1 MTQEKRYRWALRLLI
16 PLFLTSGAT
25 SLVYETLWER
35 QLHLVVG
42 TSQVAVIVVL
52 TAFMAG
58 LALGGFLSARM
69 AHRVRNP
76 LLAYALLEGVIG
88 LYAIAFPWILEAI
101 QPIYLS
107 FWTYAE
113 PGPIGFA
120 VFQFFLTGIF
130 VLPPTICM
138 GATLPILT
146 RFATQT
152 MEDSGAQ
159 VGRLYGANT
168 IGAVLGVAIAGFYL
182 LPNIGLQATT
192 WHTASANL
200 LLCVVAGAMGL
211 SIKGRPEVTE
221 AIEDQPGMP
230 EQSID
235 HDWLKSLYWVAGLGG
250 LSSLIFEVSWFRLLT
265 LIFGASAYA
274 FSLMLLAFLMGIGTG
289 GWAGGRLA
297 DRVWRRG
304 GRPAIMRMAGRIQ
317 LGIAIVAYLSM
328 YAYMALPGSFVLVY
342 QWVNGAEHYNLLWL
356 ANLGLALLLML
367 PPAFLMGVMFPL
379 LVKGAADGT
388 HEMGGPV
395 GRVYGWN
402 TVGAIFGASIGG
414 LALLPL
420 IDVRGAILVAI
431 TVNMLAALLA
441 WRAQEAQRSE
451 AQQDPL
457 RLRRLT
463 TIMVASIGL
472 VHIASTIDIES
483 VGGDQ
488 SKEFPY
494 WDPLLITAGTYKYVD
509 YIPEERRN
517 LIDVWG
523 AVWGLSVVHW
533 ELLYYE
539 EGLSTVVTVAE
550 DKGNGNIWLAN
561 NGKVDASTVMDMPTQ
576 VLVGHLPFVFRPHAE
591 DVLVIGLAS
600 GITAGAVTSHCSPDE
615 SGSCR
620 VGRKSIEIIEI
631 EPTIE
636 EASRFFD
643 EHNNRP
649 LEDPRVEFFI
659 EDGRN
664 HVLRQ
669 PDGRYDIIVSE
680 PPNPWLSGVAN
691 LFTREFFALGKSKL
705 KESGVWTQWVQMY
718 GMAPYD
724 LRSLLRTF
732 AESYDHVLLFSTIED
747 SDLVMVGS
755 DGPLDLSVDAIGEMM
770 NLDPAVLADLTR
782 IEIPEPED
790 LIVRFTLDRDKMLR
804 MAGDA
809 ELNTDDNMRIEYSAP
824 KHLYLD
830 SVGDNYDLLLD
841 ENWETGWVPTDV
853 VTDLDQR
860 IYLVGAMIRH
870 GRNLRE
876 ALQVLDI
883 IHEQVF
889 ESRSAHPSGHSSA
902 PREDLREVSLR
913 KIILAIQA
921 DSLVWGPDND
931 SYSTVD
937 LEREFRLLGDLK
949 LDLAIAEGLQYWS
962 CSHWSSSTVAMDE
975 NAKLAS
981 NYLDLMEEA
990 LNFIVASES
999 DFPGDDRQR
1008 ERAVGLA
1015 STVQAEREFRQG
1027 ESRGS
1032 LLCINF

>member
-1 MTQEKRYRWALRLLI
+1 MNRYRWALRLLI

-52 TAFMAG
+52 SAFMAG
-58 LALGGFLSARM
+58 LALGGFISARV
-69 AHRVRNP
+69 AHRVKNP

-88 LYAIAFPWILEAI
+88 LYALAFPLILEAI
-101 QPIYLS
+101 QPVYLG
-107 FWTYAE
+107 FWTLVE

-138 GATLPILT
+138 GATLPILA
-146 RFATQT
+146 RFATQST
-152 MEDSGAQ
+152 EDSGVQ

-168 IGAVLGVAIAGFYL
+168 IGAVLGVAIAGFIL
-182 LPNIGLQATT
+182 LPNLGLAATT
-192 WHTASANL
+192 WAAASANL
-200 LLCVVAGAMGL
+200 VLCLVAGALGL
-211 SIKGRPEVTE
+211 AVKGRPEHPQIEEE
-221 AIEDQPGMP
+221 AAPDARPL
-230 EQSID
+230 D
-235 HDWLKSLYWVAGLGG
+235 HQWLKSLYWIAGLGG

-274 FSLMLLAFLMGIGTG
+274 FSLMLLAFLVGIGTG
-289 GWAGGRLA
+289 GWAGGPLA
-297 DRVWRRG
+297 DRAWRRG
-304 GRPAIMRMAGRIQ
+304 GRAAIVRLAGRIQ
-317 LGIAIVAYLSM
+317 VGIAIVAYLSM

-342 QWVNGAEHYNLLWL
+342 EWVNGAENYNLLWM

-367 PPAFLMGVMFPL
+367 PPAFGMGLMFPL
-379 LVKGAADGT
+379 LVKGAADGSD
-388 HEMGGPV
+388 EMGGPV

-402 TVGAIFGASIGG
+402 TVGAIFGASLGG

-420 IDVRGAILVAI
+420 IDVRGAVLVAI
-431 TVNMLAALLA
+431 SVNLLAAILA
-441 WRAQEAQRSE
+441 LRAREEQRPASVR
-451 AQQDPL
+451 DPKAL
-457 RLRRLT
+457 RKT
-463 TIMVASIGL
+463 TSFLVASIGL
-472 VHIASTIDIES
+472 VHVASVVDIES
-483 VGGDQ
+483 IGGDQ
-488 SKEFPY
+488 SREFPY

-509 YIPEERRN
+509 YIPEEKRN
-517 LIDVWG
+517 IVDVWG
-523 AVWGLSVVHW
+523 AVWRMSIVNW

-539 EGLSTVVTVAE
+539 EGLSTVVTVAR
-550 DKGNGNIWLAN
+550 DKSNGNIWLAN

-615 SGSCR
+615 SGWCR
-620 VGRKSIEIIEI
+620 VGSKSIEIIEI

-636 EASRFFD
+636 TASHFFD

-649 LEDPRVEFFI
+649 LEDSRVKFFI

-705 KESGVWTQWVQMY
+705 SDDGVWTQWVQMY

-732 AESYDHVLLFSTIED
+732 AESYENVLLFSTIED

-755 DGPLDLSVDAIGEMM
+755 DGPLDLSVEAIAEMM
-770 NLDPAVLADLTR
+770 EMDPAVRADLAR

-790 LIVRFTLDRDKMLR
+790 LFVRYTLDRERMLR
-804 MAGDA
+804 MAGDV

-830 SVGDNYDLLLD
+830 SVSDNYDLLLAGNR
-841 ENWETGWVPTDV
+841 EAGWVPTDV
-853 VTDLDQR
+853 LPDLEDR

-870 GRNLRE
+870 GRSLNE
-876 ALQVLDI
+876 ALMVLDVI
-883 IHEQVF
+883 RQQVF
-889 ESRSAHPSGHSSA
+889 DESNSQSTGYRGL
-902 PREDLREVSLR
+902 PREDLREGSLR
-913 KIILAIQA
+913 KIILAIQTE
-921 DSLVWGPDND
+921 SLVWGVENSD
-931 SYSTVD
+931 YGTVD
-937 LEREFRLLGDLK
+937 LEMEFRLLGDLK
-949 LDLAIAEGLQYWS
+949 LQMAIAEGLQYWS
-962 CSHWSSSTVAMDE
+962 CRHWDSHLEEAPSET
-975 NAKLAS
+975 
-981 NYLDLMEEA
+981 YLSLVEEA
-990 LNFIVASES
+990 LDHIVSSES

-1008 ERAVGLA
+1008 QRAIELA
-1015 STVQAEREFRQG
+1015 SITRAERDYRLS
-1027 ESRGS
+1027 ESGAS
-1032 LLCINF
+1032 PLCINF